1 MSHFISGHFKFSC
14 VVTNF
19 EHSYMDDITKH
30 LLGVYGGLYNEGP
43 WIINFITQI
52 NVIQILL

>member
-1 MSHFISGHFKFSC
+1 MNHFISGHFKFSC

-43 WIINFITQI
+43 
-52 NVIQILL
+52 